1 MNTPT
6 TTPADAFDAA
16 VTAESTYVAPAATPV
31 VDDAAAILETPVA
44 AAPVRDASGK
54 FAAAAPVADAA
65 AADAEAPV
73 EDKPA
78 GKKPRHDP
86 QARIDQA
93 IARQREA
100 ERRADDAE
108 RKARE
113 IEARTQTPRDQ
124 PAPPAPEKFPDY
136 AAYLAQHP
144 DASLEAWLD
153 ARDDWRDTKR
163 ETATRQQA
171 EAARLEQ
178 TFTQRATSF
187 SDQFAKAREADPAIE
202 SRINRDLLTVRPFST
217 LTAQDQAAI
226 RAIPNPAERDRVAFL
241 CFLADQW
248 IDSDHAVALVEH
260 LSDPREF
267 QRLATLPPTQVVREL
282 AKVEARLGA
291 AAPLERG
298 AAPRPTASQARPPIT
313 PLGTTPHAAADDGSD
328 DEPVEAFIR
337 RENTKDRKAGRL

>member
-1 MNTPT
+1 
-6 TTPADAFDAA
+6 
-16 VTAESTYVAPAATPV
+16 V
-31 VDDAAAILETPVA
+31 
-44 AAPVRDASGK
+44 
-54 FAAAAPVADAA
+54 
-65 AADAEAPV
+65 
-73 EDKPA
+73 
-78 GKKPRHDP
+78 
-86 QARIDQA
+86 
-93 IARQREA
+93 ARQREA
-100 ERRADDAE
+100 ERRAGDAE

-124 PAPPAPEKFPDY
+124 PAPAAPEKFPDY

-153 ARDDWRDTKR
+153 ARDEWRDTKR

-248 IDSDHAVALVEH
+248 IDSYHAVELVVH
-260 LSDPREF
+260 LCDPREF
-267 QRLATLPPTQVVREL
+267 MLLDSSTPSTEV
-282 AKVEARLGA
+282 
-291 AAPLERG
+291 
-298 AAPRPTASQARPPIT
+298 QAIT
-313 PLGTTPHAAADDGSD
+313 
-328 DEPVEAFIR
+328 
-337 RENTKDRKAGRL
+337 

>member
-1 MNTPT
+1 MTDVTDRPN
-6 TTPADAFDAA
+6 ADALTEKSLAQTLAQTKTRESPPRTDVGTITLHWATALAFVVSL
-16 VTAESTYVAPAATPV
+16 VTG
-31 VDDAAAILETPVA
+31 I
-44 AAPVRDASGK
+44 RI
-54 FAAAAPVADAA
+54 
-65 AADAEAPV
+65 AADALHAPFSKWLAPV
-73 EDKPA
+73 LPQGEIFSWHFLA
-78 GKKPRHDP
+78 GL
-86 QARIDQA
+86 AVFFCGSA
-93 IARQREA
+93 
-100 ERRADDAE
+100 
-108 RKARE
+108 
-113 IEARTQTPRDQ
+113 
-124 PAPPAPEKFPDY
+124 Y

-153 ARDDWRDTKR
+153 ARDEWRDTKR

-291 AAPLERG
+291 AAPQERG

>member
-1 MNTPT
+1 MDTPT
-6 TTPADAFDAA
+6 ITPVDAFDAA
-16 VTAESTYVAPAATPV
+16 VTAESTYVAPQPSAP

-44 AAPVRDASGK
+44 ATPARDAAGK
-54 FAAAAPVADAA
+54 FAVAAPAEDT
-65 AADAEAPV
+65 ADAEAPV
-73 EDKPA
+73 TEDKPA

-113 IEARTQTPRDQ
+113 IEARTPPRQD
-124 PAPPAPEKFPDY
+124 PAPAAPEKFPDY

-153 ARDDWRDTKR
+153 ARDEWRDTKR

-291 AAPLERG
+291 AAPQERG

-328 DEPVEAFIR
+328 EEPVEAFIR

>member
-1 MNTPT
+1 MDTPT
-6 TTPADAFDAA
+6 ITPVDAFDAA
-16 VTAESTYVAPAATPV
+16 VTAESTYVAPQPSAP

-44 AAPVRDASGK
+44 ATPARDAAGK
-54 FAAAAPVADAA
+54 FAVAAPAEDT
-65 AADAEAPV
+65 ADAEAPV
-73 EDKPA
+73 AEDKPA

-113 IEARTQTPRDQ
+113 IEARTPPRQD
-124 PAPPAPEKFPDY
+124 PAPAAPEKFPDY

-153 ARDDWRDTKR
+153 ARDEWRDTKR

-291 AAPLERG
+291 AAPQERG

-313 PLGTTPHAAADDGSD
+313 PLGTTPHAAADDGSE
-328 DEPVEAFIR
+328 DEPVEAHIR
-337 RENTKDRKAGRL
+337 RENAKDRKAGRL

>member
-1 MNTPT
+1 MDTPT
-6 TTPADAFDAA
+6 ITPVDAFDAA
-16 VTAESTYVAPAATPV
+16 VTAESTYVAPQPSAP

-44 AAPVRDASGK
+44 ATPARDAAGK
-54 FAAAAPVADAA
+54 FAVAAPAEDT
-65 AADAEAPV
+65 ADAEAPV
-73 EDKPA
+73 AEDKPA

-113 IEARTQTPRDQ
+113 IEARTPPRQD
-124 PAPPAPEKFPDY
+124 PAPAAPEKFPDY

-153 ARDDWRDTKR
+153 ARDEWRDTKR

-178 TFTQRATSF
+178 TFTARATTF
-187 SDQFAKAREADPAIE
+187 SAQFAKARDADPAIE

-217 LTAQDQAAI
+217 LTAQAQAAI
-226 RAIPNPAERDRVAFL
+226 RAIPNPAAHDRV
-241 CFLADQW
+241 
-248 IDSDHAVALVEH
+248 
-260 LSDPREF
+260 PRL
-267 QRLATLPPTQVVREL
+267 RRSGRRPTLPPTTDPTMNRS
-282 AKVEARLGA
+282 K
-291 AAPLERG
+291 PLFAGKTRRTG
-298 AAPRPTASQARPPIT
+298 KP
-313 PLGTTPHAAADDGSD
+313 GGSNQD
-328 DEPVEAFIR
+328 LTWRIR
-337 RENTKDRKAGRL
+337 

>member
-1 MNTPT
+1 MDTPT
-6 TTPADAFDAA
+6 ITPVDAFDAA
-16 VTAESTYVAPAATPV
+16 VTAESTYVAPQPSAP

-44 AAPVRDASGK
+44 ATPARDAAGK
-54 FAAAAPVADAA
+54 FAVAAPAEDT
-65 AADAEAPV
+65 ADAEAPV
-73 EDKPA
+73 AEDKPA

-113 IEARTQTPRDQ
+113 IEARTPPRQD
-124 PAPPAPEKFPDY
+124 PAPPAAPEKFPDY

-153 ARDDWRDTKR
+153 ARDEWRDTKR

-260 LSDPREF
+260 LSDPKEF

-291 AAPLERG
+291 AAPPERG